1 VQKLLIHA
9 GMNAILRGE
18 NAVLAHC
25 ADLGAIG
32 VWADGTSEW
41 IQLGVGFDANWTLV
55 GCGDFDGD
63 PTSTA
68 RSVTR
73 SASTV
78 PRRRHGLDRHRVG
91 GRVLHCGSARRRSG
105 TTQRGADI
113 VPRVSTF
120 F

>member
-1 VQKLLIHA
+1 
-9 GMNAILRGE
+9 MNAILRGE

-63 PTSTA
+63 GRDSIVMSYLDGTKCYAIGIDGSA
-68 RSVTR
+68 
-73 SASTV
+73 ASTWTG
-78 PRRRHGLDRHRVG
+78 PSSRRRTSPPLR
-91 GRVLHCGSARRRSG
+91 
-105 TTQRGADI
+105 
-113 VPRVSTF
+113 
-120 F
+120 